1 MKVHRPAD
9 QRGRTTHGVRTRL
22 CTFSSGDFHDPDWLG
37 FGALRQL
44 NEEHLP
50 AGTRVASQRAANM
63 ELLTLVLDGMLV
75 CDDVVLETGALAW
88 TGAGHASDTPA
99 ETAGDAGARVL
110 RIALQPDRVNLPPA
124 AGVSRLAADAT
135 DAWTLLASPDAS
147 DALPVRQQVWLR
159 HARLAPG
166 GRVELALEP
175 SQRHWLH
182 VLRGSITIDGSVLGA
197 GDALGWQAEAVTT
210 AIVATD
216 AGAGLLL
223 FTLPG

>member
-9 QRGRTTHGVRTRL
+9 QRGHTTHGARTRL
-22 CTFSSGDFHDPDWLG
+22 CTFSSGDYHDAAWMG
-37 FGALRQL
+37 FGVLRQL
-44 NEEHLP
+44 NEEQLP
-50 AGTRVASQRAANM
+50 PGASVPTQRVANM
-63 ELLTLVLDGMLV
+63 ELLTFVLDGMLV
-75 CDDVVLETGALAW
+75 RDGVVLETGALAW
-88 TGAGHASDTPA
+88 TGAGHASDTPG

-110 RIALQPDRVNLPPA
+110 RIALQPDRVNLQPA
-124 AGVSRLAADAT
+124 GGVSRLAAEAT
-135 DAWTLLASPDAS
+135 GVWTLLASPDAT
-147 DALPVRQQVWLR
+147 DALPVRQQAWLR

-166 GRVELALEP
+166 GRVALVIEA

-182 VLRGSITIDGSVLGA
+182 VLRGAINIEGSVLDA

-216 AGAGLLL
+216 AGAELLL

>member
-1 MKVHRPAD
+1 MPFHRPAV
-9 QRGRTTHGVRTRL
+9 QRGTSRHGVRTRL
-22 CTFSSGDFHDPDWLG
+22 CTFSSGDYHDAAWMG

-63 ELLTLVLDGMLV
+63 ELLTFVLDGMLV
-75 CDDVVLETGALAW
+75 RDDVVLEAGALAW
-88 TGAGHASDTPA
+88 TGAGHASDTPV

-124 AGVSRLAADAT
+124 DGVSRLAADTTGVWA
-135 DAWTLLASPDAS
+135 LLASPDAT
-147 DALPVRQQVWLR
+147 DALPVRQQAWLR

-166 GRVELALEP
+166 GRVELALEA

-182 VLRGSITIDGSVLGA
+182 VLRGVLTIDGSVLGA
-197 GDALGWQAEAVTT
+197 GDALGWQAEAVAT

-216 AGAGLLL
+216 AGAELLL